1 MNTFYLVRHA
11 HADWEPN
18 ENRPLS
24 ERGLQDA
31 NRAAEILQKYPISL
45 IYSSP
50 YLRARQTI
58 ARLSSRLDIGV
69 QIERDLRERRLSEG
83 QVADFLR
90 AVEATWEDFSF
101 VHPGGESNSAAQ
113 QRGVAVLF
121 RIHQLHQ
128 AEHIVISTHGNLL
141 ALMLHH
147 FEPSIDFN
155 FWKSMTFPD
164 IYQLKIEADGQ
175 SVIRRLWGGD

>member
-11 HADWEPN
+11 HADWEPD

-31 NRAAEILQKYPISL
+31 NRAAEILLKYPISL

-58 ARLSSRLDIGV
+58 APLSSKLEINA
-69 QIERDLRERRLSEG
+69 QIETDLRERRLSEEP
-83 QVADFLR
+83 VADFLK
-90 AVEATWEDFSF
+90 AVEVTWDDFSYT
-101 VHPGGESNSAAQ
+101 HPGGESNSAAQ

-121 RIHQLHQ
+121 RLDQLHQ
-128 AEHIVISTHGNLL
+128 ADHIVISTHGNLL
-141 ALMLHH
+141 AMMLHH

-164 IYQLKIEADGQ
+164 IYHLKIEADGQ
-175 SVIRRLWGGD
+175 SVIHRLWDGD